1 MISRRKA
8 LKPYVCTYSC
18 GGWIKSGSV
27 YLRHALKEKTRGVG
41 GTTCEKITTM
51 KECSGCATRSGRA
64 GLLETP
70 EKA

>member
-1 MISRRKA
+1 MISRRRAK
-8 LKPYVCTYSC
+8 KPYVATYCC

-27 YLRHALKEKTRGVG
+27 YLRHAIKEKVSPGCHSYEVLR
-41 GTTCEKITTM
+41 
-51 KECSGCATRSGRA
+51 ECSGCATRGGRA